1 MNEILIQLGQ
11 TMATSYSWGHAAK
24 QASAPF
30 KSIQEAQSAPQ
41 LPGLD
46 ELRAG
51 MAELLGKPGQG
62 VSVIVKADELIDRFE
77 AFDDLREYLIDLC
90 VVGLLDELEEEDE
103 DALESPEWAKIETA
117 AGDRGSELLNLL
129 IYIKD
134 CKLAGAEPDL
144 EDFLYGFLL
153 ADDEDYQDEMAIYEP
168 IVKSQD
174 LIEAPLKQMIQAG
187 NNQRDNELRELF
199 TPLMAFFRDQE
210 PQPGKVTLGILES
223 SALPEVHCA
232 LYRVLCEAMKAE
244 I

>member
-1 MNEILIQLGQ
+1 MNEILIQLGH
-11 TMATSYSWGHAAK
+11 TMATAYSWGHAAK
-24 QASAPF
+24 VAAAPF
-30 KSIQEAQSAPQ
+30 KTIAEVQAAPQ

-46 ELRAG
+46 GLRAG
-51 MAELLGKPGQG
+51 MAEILGKPGQG
-62 VSVIVKADELIDRFE
+62 VEVIVKVDELIDRFE
-77 AFDDLREYLIDLC
+77 EFEDLREYVIDLC

-103 DALESPEWAKIETA
+103 DALESPEWAKIEAA

-223 SALPEVHCA
+223 SALPEVHSA
-232 LYRVLCEAMKAE
+232 LYRLLCEAMKAG